1 MDLGVLRDKIDDI
14 DKEMIRL
21 FEERMRVSEQVARY
35 KIECGKEVYDPER
48 ERNKI
53 ERARNMAT
61 TPFNARGVETLF
73 NQLMA
78 ISRVRQYELVAEN
91 RREDFGFD
99 EITQNYADARVVF
112 QGVEGAYGH
121 QATLG
126 YFGDQVDCYHV
137 ATFEDVMKEVQNG
150 HADYGVLPVENTST
164 GIITDVYDLMH
175 LYDNYIVGEYVVK
188 VEHALLGLRGADIR
202 QIRTVYSHPQ
212 GLMQCSRFLDT
223 KPEWEQVSLQNTAVS
238 ARKVLLEQDVTQAAI
253 ASPAAAAYY
262 QLSVLEDHISD
273 NENNSTRFII
283 IRKRKE
289 YVKGADGISISFE
302 LTNAHETGSLYH
314 ILGFIIFNSLNMTKI
329 ESRPIQGEKW
339 RYRFFIDFD
348 GNLGEAHVRDALKGI
363 EQETINFKIL
373 GNYIQVE

>member
-1 MDLGVLRDKIDDI
+1 MDLGVLRDQIDNI
-14 DKEMIRL
+14 DKEIIRL
-21 FEERMRVSEQVARY
+21 FEERMGIAEQVARY
-35 KIECGKEVYDPER
+35 KMECGKPVYDPER
-48 ERNKI
+48 ERAKLI
-53 ERARNMAT
+53 RARDMAS

-78 ISRVRQYELVAEN
+78 ISRVRQYELVAET
-91 RREDFGFD
+91 RKEDFGF
-99 EITQNYADARVVF
+99 EEMGQETKEARVVF

-126 YFGDQVDCYHV
+126 YFGDQVNCYHV
-137 ATFEDVMKEVQNG
+137 PTFEGVMKEVQEG
-150 HADYGVLPVENTST
+150 RAEYGVLPVENTST

-175 LYDNYIVGEYVVK
+175 LYNNYIVGEYVVK

-212 GLMQCSRFLDT
+212 GLLQCSRFLDT

-238 ARKVLLEQDVTQAAI
+238 ARKVVKEQDVTQAAI

-262 QLSVLEDHISD
+262 SLAVLKEHISD
-273 NENNSTRFII
+273 NDNNSTRFII
-283 IRKRKE
+283 IKNKKE
-289 YVKGADGISISFE
+289 YVKGANGISISFE
-302 LTNAHETGSLYH
+302 LANAHETGSLYH

-348 GNLGEAHVRDALKGI
+348 GNFGEAHVRDALKGI

>member
-238 ARKVLLEQDVTQAAI
+238 ARKVLLEQDVTQTAI

-283 IRKRKE
+283 IRNRKE

>member
-1 MDLGVLRDKIDDI
+1 MDLGALRDHIDSI
-14 DKEMIRL
+14 DKEIILL
-21 FEERMRVSEQVARY
+21 FEERMGVAEEVARY
-35 KIECGKEVYDPER
+35 KLGCGKPVYDAER
-48 ERNKI
+48 ERAKI
-53 ERARNMAT
+53 ERARDMAT
-61 TPFNARGVETLF
+61 TSFNARGVETLF
-73 NQLMA
+73 HQLMA
-78 ISRVRQYELVAEN
+78 ISRVRQYELVAEAQK
-91 RREDFGFD
+91 ETFGF
-99 EITQNYADARVVF
+99 EEADPDMTGARVAF

-126 YFGDQVDCYHV
+126 YFGDQADCYHV
-137 ATFEDVMKEVQNG
+137 ATFEDVMKEVQEG
-150 HADYGVLPVENTST
+150 RADYGVLPVENTST

-212 GLMQCSRFLDT
+212 GLMQCSHFLDT

-238 ARKVLLEQDVTQAAI
+238 ARKVVVEQDVTQAAI

-262 QLSVLEDHISD
+262 SLAVLKDHISD
-273 NENNSTRFII
+273 NDNNSTRFII
-283 IRKRKE
+283 IKNKRQ
-289 YVKGADGISISFE
+289 YVKDADGISISFE
-302 LTNAHETGSLYH
+302 LANAHETGSLYH
-314 ILGFIIFNSLNMTKI
+314 ILGFVIYNSLNMTKI

-348 GNLGEAHVRDALKGI
+348 GNLREASVRDALKGI